1 MTRQVPT
8 DSLLSSVQLP
18 EGKRMQAGPPG
29 PTPRALLPEPVG
41 RTVWGGRRGIRWRE
55 AVQIQ
60 AELRDGRRDRD
71 RRRDRNTQTQG
82 QRDRETEGETDRE
95 TD

>member
-1 MTRQVPT
+1 MHLTRQVPT

-41 RTVWGGRRGIRWRE
+41 RTVWGVTGVSG
-55 AVQIQ
+55 
-60 AELRDGRRDRD
+60 
-71 RRRDRNTQTQG
+71 
-82 QRDRETEGETDRE
+82 GERLYKYKQS
-95 TD
+95 